1 MKQHPFTSKDGLY
14 CDWCQLPAAN
24 DVHLEPPMD
33 WGNDDG
39 SHALVSGWMAMALH
53 QAAGDAIVQSADIV
67 LDENNDYTNKVRITT
82 NAGSVYEVVVTPR
95 K

>member
-24 DVHLEPPMD
+24 SIHLEPPMD

-39 SHALVSGWMAMALH
+39 SHALVCGWTMAALH
-53 QAAGDAIVQSADIV
+53 SQAGDAIVASV
-67 LDENNDYTNKVRITT
+67 EPVMDENGYTNKVRMTT
-82 NAGSVYEVVVTPR
+82 NAGSVYIVTIT
-95 K
+95 KA